1 MYNMSRV
8 TTHTLSRLSP
18 LNPATRPTEGH
29 WTEDAG
35 SNFGEALRAF
45 GERDEV
51 KEAGGTLA
59 VATVAATVAEPIS
72 AATSWACGKCTSVN
86 EASATA
92 CNLCSSPHA
101 SAPPPTCTDCEDGP
115 STHHCAECV
124 MDFCSRCLVVHATKK
139 RTKDHS
145 VVPVLCGEAN
155 KSTPK
160 SQGEAHEQEVEEKKA
175 EADLQPGE
183 LP

>member
-1 MYNMSRV
+1 MSTV
-8 TTHTLSRLSP
+8 TSHTLPRLSP
-18 LNPATRPTEGH
+18 LNPATRLTEDH
-29 WTEDAG
+29 WTEEAG
-35 SNFGEALRAF
+35 SNFGEALKAF

-51 KEAGGTLA
+51 NEVGGILA
-59 VATVAATVAEPIS
+59 AATVATTVAIVAEP
-72 AATSWACGKCTSVN
+72 
-86 EASATA
+86 
-92 CNLCSSPHA
+92 PRA

>member
-1 MYNMSRV
+1 MRGGISSACDPPPLCIYDLSTV
-8 TTHTLSRLSP
+8 TSHTLPRLSP
-18 LNPATRPTEGH
+18 PNPDTRLTEDH
-29 WTEDAG
+29 WTEEAG
-35 SNFGEALRAF
+35 SNFGEALKAF

-51 KEAGGTLA
+51 NEVGGILA
-59 VATVAATVAEPIS
+59 AATVAATVATVAEP
-72 AATSWACGKCTSVN
+72 
-86 EASATA
+86 
-92 CNLCSSPHA
+92 PRA

>member
-115 STHHCAECV
+115 STHHCAE
-124 MDFCSRCLVVHATKK
+124 
-139 RTKDHS
+139 
-145 VVPVLCGEAN
+145 
-155 KSTPK
+155 
-160 SQGEAHEQEVEEKKA
+160 EKEA

-183 LP
+183 LSCAPFLTAMVIHLRHEALYHPTYNGTAHTNSPPCKR